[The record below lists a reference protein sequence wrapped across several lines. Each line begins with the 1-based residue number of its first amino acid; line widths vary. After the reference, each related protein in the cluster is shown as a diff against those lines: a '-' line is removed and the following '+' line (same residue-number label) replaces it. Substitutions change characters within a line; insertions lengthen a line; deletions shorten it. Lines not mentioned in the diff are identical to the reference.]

1 VALAGGYDGGVMPSC
16 EKNGS
21 PQSIVG
27 LTGFKLVR
35 RLGAG
40 RRCTVWQAQRGA
52 EQVALKFFTSRAI
65 AKHAMRHDEPLA
77 RFELNRNQR
86 LYAAP
91 ALRKNIVR
99 PIGAIDRGG
108 QQILMQDVVRGET
121 LSEFSA
127 TAHERDRHRI
137 YRQLVRIVTAA
148 HNASIFDLDIHS
160 GNILITRGRT
170 GEPNVMLFDFNKI
183 PFHEWPPNAVVRC
196 LVRLGWLGPASRDL
210 RLLRT
215 LRKTL

>member
-1 VALAGGYDGGVMPSC
+1 
-16 EKNGS
+16 
-21 PQSIVG
+21 
-27 LTGFKLVR
+27 
-35 RLGAG
+35 
-40 RRCTVWQAQRGA
+40 
-52 EQVALKFFTSRAI
+52 
-65 AKHAMRHDEPLA
+65 MRHDEPLA
-77 RFELNRNQR
+77 RFELNRNRR

-108 QQILMQDVVRGET
+108 QQILIQDVVRGET
-121 LSEFSA
+121 LFEFSA

-137 YRQLVRIVTAA
+137 YGQLVRIVTAA
-148 HNASIFDLDIHS
+148 HDASIFDLDIHS
-160 GNILITRGRT
+160 GNILIARGRT

-196 LVRLGWLGPASRDL
+196 LVRLGWLGPGSRDF